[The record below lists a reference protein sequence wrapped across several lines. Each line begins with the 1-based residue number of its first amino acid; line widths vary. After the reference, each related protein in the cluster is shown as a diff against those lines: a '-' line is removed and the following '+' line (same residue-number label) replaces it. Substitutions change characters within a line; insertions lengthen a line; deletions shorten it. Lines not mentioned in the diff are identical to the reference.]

1 MNLKPNRFLCWNV
14 DPFWVASLMLGMV
27 VSARCADVAFEIWRR
42 ECSDLRCVFLAAKP
56 PCKDLKSEFLPISFP
71 IAAKRLQQS
80 PTYPASYVAGI
91 AQWSAFQYGLGS
103 RDVMRHWCFWE
114 TYTTLKS
121 CYISS
126 SDVIITDNWLKNE
139 VSLLTVFVGRHIF

>member
-1 MNLKPNRFLCWNV
+1 
-14 DPFWVASLMLGMV
+14 MLGMV

-42 ECSDLRCVFLAAKP
+42 ECSDLHCVFLAAKP

-91 AQWSAFQYGLGS
+91 AQWSAFQCGLGS
-103 RDVMRHWCFWE
+103 RDVMRH
-114 TYTTLKS
+114 
-121 CYISS
+121 
-126 SDVIITDNWLKNE
+126 
-139 VSLLTVFVGRHIF
+139 